1 MATSRRAA
9 AKAAHRTATKPA
21 VKVESQDQPLLERL
35 LFFSDAV
42 FAIVLTILVLELRP
56 PEAHTAAELRAGL
69 MAMTPNFVAF
79 AMTFM
84 VISIFWAAQMNTLRP
99 LRQFDWPA
107 AFANLAFLFPICLLP
122 FVTAMLAE
130 ARFGALAW
138 SLYSWV
144 LIAASVAN
152 VALVLVIS
160 RGGGRLTGGMSPR
173 QRLYRVGRAATP
185 GLAFGAGL
193 IALQLGGLRPAQ
205 FAWVLIPLL
214 FGLVQLTLKPRV

>member
-1 MATSRRAA
+1 MRLAALDTRAGGELPLFSGTGADMATSRRAA

-79 AMTFM
+79 AMTFV

-160 RGGGRLTGGMSPR
+160 RGGGRLTGGMSPAR
-173 QRLYRVGRAATP
+173 GCIAWHGRR
-185 GLAFGAGL
+185 
-193 IALQLGGLRPAQ
+193 RPAS
-205 FAWVLIPLL
+205 PS
-214 FGLVQLTLKPRV
+214 VQA